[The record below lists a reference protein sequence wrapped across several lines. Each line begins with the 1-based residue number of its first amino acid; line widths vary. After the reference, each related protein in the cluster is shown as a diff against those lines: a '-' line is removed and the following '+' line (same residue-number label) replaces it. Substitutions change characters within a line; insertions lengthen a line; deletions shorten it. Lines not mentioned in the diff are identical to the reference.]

1 MYKLLIADDES
12 IIRKG
17 LKKVLNWESLDI
29 GIVGEAEDGEIAL
42 KLTEKLNPDIIL
54 LDICMPFL
62 NGLEL
67 IRKIKAKNKN
77 VIIIIITGFD
87 EFKYTHEALKLKV
100 FEYLLKPVNK
110 EELMDVILKALNELN
125 KSNEKKSYIT
135 WVNRQM
141 KENIGLIKENFFNS
155 LVRGEIDKLEIKKEV
170 DFLKIKFGE
179 NIGIIV
185 IKVIEKLNSEVIAK
199 KWSKTLLDFAIKN
212 MVSELLVKF
221 KPVFTFTDDENN
233 VVAIVNL
240 TDINKWV
247 SIGGLIEEKVFKY
260 LHYTVVTEQ
269 RNITGGVLKI
279 KCVYENIVKEINTKT
294 EFKPVVLLAI
304 KFINN
309 NYYNRNLNLELV
321 SKKLSLSSSYLSK
334 LIKIGTGL
342 SFVDYVT
349 SMRIK
354 KAINIMD
361 DPMVKIY
368 EVAELVGYSNQH
380 YFCKAFKKVIG
391 ISPTEYRRG

>member
-12 IIRKG
+12 IIRNG
-17 LKKVLNWESLDI
+17 LKKILNWKSLDI

-42 KLTEKLNPDIIL
+42 RLTEKLNPDIIL

-67 IRKIKAKNKN
+67 IRKIRVNNKN
-77 VIIIIITGFD
+77 VVIIIITGFD
-87 EFKYTHEALKLKV
+87 EFQYTHEALKLKV
-100 FEYLLKPVNK
+100 FDYLLKPVNK
-110 EELMDVILKALNELN
+110 EELMDIILKALKELN

-135 WVNRQM
+135 WVNRQLN
-141 KENIGLIKENFFNS
+141 ENIGLIKEKFFNS
-155 LVRGEIDKLEIKKEV
+155 LVRGEIDKLDLKKEM

-199 KWSKTLLDFAIKN
+199 KWNNTLLDFAIKN
-212 MVSELLVKF
+212 MVSELLLNF

-233 VVAIVNL
+233 VVVIVNVIH
-240 TDINKWV
+240 INKWG
-247 SIGGLIEEKVFKY
+247 SIGGLIEEKVFGY

-279 KCVYENIVKEINTKT
+279 KDVYDNIIKEINTKT

-309 NYYNRNLNLELV
+309 NYYNRNLSLELV

-334 LIKIGTGL
+334 LIKMGTGL

-368 EVAELVGYSNQH
+368 EVAELVGYSNQY

-391 ISPTEYRRG
+391 LSPTEYRRG